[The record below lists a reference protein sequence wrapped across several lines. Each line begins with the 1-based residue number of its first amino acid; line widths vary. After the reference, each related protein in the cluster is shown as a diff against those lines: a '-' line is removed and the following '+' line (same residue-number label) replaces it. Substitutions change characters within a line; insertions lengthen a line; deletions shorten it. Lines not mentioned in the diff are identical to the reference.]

1 MLLILVHV
9 IAEDPGKALEAEHEC
24 YGIIGTISMVH
35 RARTR
40 SQTSGLGRNICPRSR
55 AASRSRAAAR
65 AAAAGCIAAARS
77 RATAVLILAR
87 SRATAAL
94 QAWASTTR
102 VRHEK

>member
-40 SQTSGLGRNICPRSR
+40 SQTSGLGRNICQEAEQR
-55 AASRSRAAAR
+55 AVPEQRRELR
-65 AAAAGCIAAARS
+65 
-77 RATAVLILAR
+77 
-87 SRATAAL
+87 L
-94 QAWASTTR
+94 QAA
-102 VRHEK
+102 